1 MTDGYNQNK
10 ELKPLKTLGLLEKL
24 LVAEMITEEEYKER
38 KTVYVESLLELYSF
52 LNDRLPFARGMKAK
66 SPSCNEWIKCPSVT
80 YSLLSEKYATSTAS

>member
-38 KTVYVESLLELYSF
+38 KTVYVESLLELYCLGIISREQMEEK
-52 LNDRLPFARGMKAK
+52 LN
-66 SPSCNEWIKCPSVT
+66 N
-80 YSLLSEKYATSTAS
+80 